1 MRWWF
6 LMQEQLK
13 DASETG
19 KLKRPRPPHTNV
31 VVRSLQQTGQDIL
44 QYIYLK
50 CFSSLRILGV
60 ILIFN
65 IVVSV
70 SLSSPDG

>member
-1 MRWWF
+1 
-6 LMQEQLK
+6 MQEQLK

-19 KLKRPRPPHTNV
+19 KLKRPRPPHTD